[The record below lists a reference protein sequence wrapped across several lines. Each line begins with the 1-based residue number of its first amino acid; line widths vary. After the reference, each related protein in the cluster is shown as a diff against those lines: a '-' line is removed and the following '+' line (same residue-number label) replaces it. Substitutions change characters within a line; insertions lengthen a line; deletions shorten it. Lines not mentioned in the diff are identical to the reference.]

1 MARKVFHSFR
11 YLYDSQ
17 RVQQV
22 RNIGALDGQS
32 ELTANEW
39 EDKKKAGDAA
49 VEAWIDEKLKGR
61 SCVIVLIGAHT
72 NNRKWVKYE
81 MTEGWNK
88 RKGVLGIRIHKLKN
102 LAEED
107 TTAGP
112 NPLGEITV
120 GDKKLSAICKTYDP
134 PGATSTAAYNHIANN
149 IEDWVEKAIEI
160 RNNN

>member
-32 ELTANEW
+32 VLTANEW
-39 EDKKKAGDAA
+39 ENKKAAGDAA
-49 VEAWIDEKLKGR
+49 VKKWIDDKLTGR

-72 NNRKWVKYE
+72 NNRKWIQYE
-81 MTEGWNK
+81 MQEAWHRK
-88 RKGVLGIRIHKLKN
+88 KGVLGIRIHKLKN
-102 LAEED
+102 LAGED

-112 NPLGEITV
+112 NPLDEITV
-120 GDKKLSAICKTYDP
+120 DGKKLSAICRTYDP
-134 PGATSTAAYNHIANN
+134 SGATSTAAYNHIANN
-149 IEDWVEKAIEI
+149 VEDWVEKAIEI
-160 RNNN
+160 RNDN

>member
-1 MARKVFHSFR
+1 V
-11 YLYDSQ
+11 
-17 RVQQV
+17 
-22 RNIGALDGQS
+22 
-32 ELTANEW
+32 
-39 EDKKKAGDAA
+39 
-49 VEAWIDEKLKGR
+49 
-61 SCVIVLIGAHT
+61 
-72 NNRKWVKYE
+72 VKYE

>member
-32 ELTANEW
+32 SLSANDW

-49 VEAWIDEKLKGR
+49 VNAWINEKLTGR
-61 SCVIVLIGAHT
+61 SCVIVLIGAQSHD
-72 NNRKWVKYE
+72 RKWIRYE
-81 MTEGWNK
+81 MTEGWN
-88 RKGVLGIRIHKLKN
+88 RGKGILGIRIHKLKN
-102 LAEED
+102 LD
-107 TTAGP
+107 GKTTTSGR
-112 NPLGEITV
+112 NPLDEVSV
-120 GDKKLSAICKTYDP
+120 GGKALSSICKTYDP
-134 PGATSTAAYNHIANN
+134 PGLSSTAAYNHIANN

-160 RNNN
+160 RKNH